1 MVTEQDESMCVL
13 RVTGKQLDVDRH
25 LAVSGLMPDKVF
37 RAGEPRWMSQ
47 PDGKRYE
54 VSGFTVEVS
63 RGAWS
68 RLDEQTNDATG
79 FLKQHEDAL
88 TRLRADPDV
97 EDMRLDFR
105 VDLRID
111 RKDVMAQFDYF
122 PPELVSR
129 AGALGLGL
137 EISVY
142 PPDLEELARA
152 REPDRS

>member
-1 MVTEQDESMCVL
+1 MCVL
-13 RVTGKQLDVDRH
+13 RVTGRQLDVDQH

-37 RAGEPRWMSQ
+37 RAGEPRFMSQ
-47 PDGKRYE
+47 PDGKRNE

-63 RGAWS
+63 RGSWS
-68 RLDEQTNDATG
+68 SLDDQTNDAMA

-88 TRLRADPDV
+88 TKLRADPDV

-105 VDLRID
+105 IDLRID
-111 RKDVMAQFDYF
+111 RKNVMAQFDYF

-137 EISVY
+137 ELSVY
-142 PPDLEELARA
+142 PADFEEIARA
-152 REPDRS
+152 RHTDRS